1 MTSDNS
7 FGHELKMKRETYG
20 ISQNKL
26 AVTAGLSRQYINDI
40 ENSTKIPTKET
51 KDRILKALEKFNPES
66 PMYILIDYVRI
77 RFPTCNLKH
86 VIEDILKINIS
97 YMQYEA
103 RGMFGYSA
111 RYFIGDV
118 IVLTSPDETKGI
130 LLELRGH
137 GCRQFESYLLAQ
149 ERSWNDFLAACLDS
163 GAIMKRLDLAINDCT
178 GILDIPELVRK
189 CNNDECVGI
198 FRSFKSYA
206 SGELVSRMEEDR
218 ERMGNTLYIGSLKS
232 DVYFCIYEK
241 DYEQYLKND
250 IPLEEAEVKN
260 RFEIRLKN
268 ERAYYTVVDLLAYE
282 DVDETVFGII
292 NHYMRFVDKREDVE
306 KESWELNERWSYFI
320 GEGRRSIKLTTKPE
334 PYTIDRTVKWLR
346 KQVDST
352 LLMLEKVKEKG
363 GFDYLE
369 EIRKTTELK
378 DKHKAIIKQLTT
390 PVENIVL
397 N

>member
-1 MTSDNS
+1 
-7 FGHELKMKRETYG
+7 
-20 ISQNKL
+20 
-26 AVTAGLSRQYINDI
+26 
-40 ENSTKIPTKET
+40 
-51 KDRILKALEKFNPES
+51 
-66 PMYILIDYVRI
+66 
-77 RFPTCNLKH
+77 
-86 VIEDILKINIS
+86 
-97 YMQYEA
+97 MQYEA

-111 RYFIGDV
+111 RYFVGDV

>member
-40 ENSTKIPTKET
+40 ENSKKIPTKET

-111 RYFIGDV
+111 RYFVGDV

-306 KESWELNERWSYFI
+306 KE
-320 GEGRRSIKLTTKPE
+320 
-334 PYTIDRTVKWLR
+334 
-346 KQVDST
+346 
-352 LLMLEKVKEKG
+352 
-363 GFDYLE
+363 
-369 EIRKTTELK
+369 
-378 DKHKAIIKQLTT
+378 
-390 PVENIVL
+390 
-397 N
+397 